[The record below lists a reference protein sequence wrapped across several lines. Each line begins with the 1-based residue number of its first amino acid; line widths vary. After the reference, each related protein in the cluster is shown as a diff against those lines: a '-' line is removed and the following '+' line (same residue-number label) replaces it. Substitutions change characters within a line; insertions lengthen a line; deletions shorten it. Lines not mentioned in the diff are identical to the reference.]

1 MTPDEANREVGYA
14 AALEELETI
23 LRQLE
28 GDSVDIDVLA
38 ERVQRAAFLIR
49 LCRGRIQQARVEVEQ
64 IVADLEGEA
73 GGGGQTRDI
82 S

>member
-1 MTPDEANREVGYA
+1 MTPDEASSEVGYA
-14 AALEELETI
+14 AALDELETI

-64 IVADLEGEA
+64 IVADLEGDA
-73 GGGGQTRDI
+73 GGNSTRDI

>member
-1 MTPDEANREVGYA
+1 MTDEIGYA

-64 IVADLEGEA
+64 IVADLEGEGTEGT
-73 GGGGQTRDI
+73 GGTAPTRDI

>member
-1 MTPDEANREVGYA
+1 MSDGTDDTSGIGYA
-14 AALEELETI
+14 AALDELETI

-73 GGGGQTRDI
+73 ET
-82 S
+82 

>member
-1 MTPDEANREVGYA
+1 MSEEIGYA

-73 GGGGQTRDI
+73 GGNSTRDI

>member
-1 MTPDEANREVGYA
+1 MSDEIGYA
-14 AALEELETI
+14 AALSELETI

-64 IVADLEGEA
+64 IVADLEGE
-73 GGGGQTRDI
+73 GGAP
-82 S
+82 

>member
-1 MTPDEANREVGYA
+1 MSDPSPGREEISYA

-23 LRQLE
+23 LEQLE

-38 ERVQRAAFLIR
+38 ERVKRAAVLIR
-49 LCRGRIQQARVEVEQ
+49 LCRGRIQQARVDVEQ
-64 IVADLEGEA
+64 IVADLEGDA
-73 GGGGQTRDI
+73 GGPG

>member
-1 MTPDEANREVGYA
+1 VDEERMSDDIGYA
-14 AALEELETI
+14 AALDELESI

-38 ERVQRAAFLIR
+38 ERVQRAAFLIK

-64 IVADLEGEA
+64 IVTDLEGE
-73 GGGGQTRDI
+73 
-82 S
+82 SE

>member
-1 MTPDEANREVGYA
+1 MSDESDGIGYA
-14 AALEELETI
+14 AALDELEAI

-28 GDSVDIDVLA
+28 GDSVDVDVLA

-73 GGGGQTRDI
+73 G
-82 S
+82 

>member
-1 MTPDEANREVGYA
+1 MSDDIGYA

-73 GGGGQTRDI
+73 GGPPGDTRDI

>member
-1 MTPDEANREVGYA
+1 MTEDTPTGDIGYA

-28 GDSVDIDVLA
+28 GDSVDVDVLA

-73 GGGGQTRDI
+73 GGATA
-82 S
+82 

>member
-1 MTPDEANREVGYA
+1 MTPDEASTEIGYA

-73 GGGGQTRDI
+73 GGSSTRDI

>member
-1 MTPDEANREVGYA
+1 MTPEEASTEIGYA

-73 GGGGQTRDI
+73 GGNSTRDI